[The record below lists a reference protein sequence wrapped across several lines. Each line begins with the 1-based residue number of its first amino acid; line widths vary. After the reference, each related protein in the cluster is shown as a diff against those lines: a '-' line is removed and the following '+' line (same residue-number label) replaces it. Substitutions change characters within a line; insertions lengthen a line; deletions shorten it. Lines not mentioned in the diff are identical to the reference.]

1 MLVVVLLPIVEDILF
16 KNKKKIKNKKIKKLW
31 AYQKTHNKNK

>member
-16 KNKKKIKNKKIKKLW
+16 KNKKIKKLW